1 MFYASSRRLQ
11 SLSMTSADLCAMYK
25 PWPVQQTVVSTIM
38 DEFWEEVCF
47 LYVFVFA
54 AFFFVIKNERDRKIA
69 CLENFIL
76 IIISIFIQGDEEK
89 RQGIQ
94 PQSLMDR
101 SLAHELPKNQ
111 VTFSILTFTINY
123 MLYFKYNSGELY

>member
-1 MFYASSRRLQ
+1 
-11 SLSMTSADLCAMYK
+11 MTSADLCAMYK

-111 VTFSILTFTINY
+111 VPFSILTFTINY